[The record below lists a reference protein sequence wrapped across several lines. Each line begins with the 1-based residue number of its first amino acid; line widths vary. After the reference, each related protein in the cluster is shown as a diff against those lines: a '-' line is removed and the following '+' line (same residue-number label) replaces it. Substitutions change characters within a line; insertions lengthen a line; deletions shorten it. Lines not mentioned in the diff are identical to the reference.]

1 MINETIIIDNN
12 NNRAFYKYKF
22 KITKLS
28 RNFYFLKFPSRIEKR
43 IKDVFSFPEQ
53 ILLLNTIRNCVYMQ
67 TNRFLMQKY
76 LHTEFC
82 NSCLHVLLAHLDIQ
96 YLHISKK
103 KKNNY
108 DIIVQTNWRKV
119 YNTEISGQQIDNCSY
134 VYEDVYFAAGKK

>member
-103 KKNNY
+103 RNNY

>member
-1 MINETIIIDNN
+1 MEHVFLKFIKWLTRRSSSIIIIIARFIN
-12 NNRAFYKYKF
+12 
-22 KITKLS
+22 TKLS

-76 LHTEFC
+76 LHTEFW

-103 KKNNY
+103 EKKQLRHNSSDKLEKGIQYRNLWT
-108 DIIVQTNWRKV
+108 TNR
-119 YNTEISGQQIDNCSY
+119 
-134 VYEDVYFAAGKK
+134 

>member
-103 KKNNY
+103 EKKQLRHNSSDKLEKGIQYRNLWT
-108 DIIVQTNWRKV
+108 TNR
-119 YNTEISGQQIDNCSY
+119 
-134 VYEDVYFAAGKK
+134 

>member
-76 LHTEFC
+76 LHTEFW

-96 YLHISKK
+96 YLHIGKK
-103 KKNNY
+103 RNNY
-108 DIIVQTNWRKV
+108 DIIVQTNWRKL

-134 VYEDVYFAAGKK
+134 VYEDVYFAIGKK